1 MAIAQW
7 DYLIIMLS
15 ILSGI
20 FERLFSGS
28 KKGLIP
34 PTPLDKGLIPPTPLD
49 KGGFNDGLLSPISLE
64 QGGFVGER
72 VFVEA
77 NEQVIRELLTFLD
90 FANEKLALSFIEIN
104 FEPDKRLLL
113 EILQN
118 HPDCQNIE
126 FLILEFADPQ
136 LRFLQD
142 ELITQLKAFIPDP
155 QKKAVVMLLGLEHSI
170 GMTGSY
176 PPVLQDLNF
185 IRDSLINTV
194 PHPLLLVL
202 PDYSLTR
209 VAKYAP
215 DFWAWRYMVFRFKT
229 TAQVKEQAIDQTS
242 QNRNLVESYSL
253 PEKQD
258 RIDLLERLLMEY
270 RPSGEVLS
278 EENRIPYIQ
287 VLLDLGICYRS
298 HGVWDKAQGLLNEA
312 LLLTENQEKL
322 ENWQASIAHELAWI
336 YNDQG
341 EKETAIALYQ
351 QSLEIT
357 EKIGDVQGQAA
368 TLHQLAGIYANQG
381 EIDQAIALYQQSI
394 EITEKIEDVQTKA
407 ATLHCLAM
415 IYANQGDIDQAIA
428 LYQQSIEI
436 TEKIGDVQ
444 TKAATLHCLAMIYAN
459 QGEIDQAIALY
470 QQSLEIKEKIGN
482 VQGKAAT
489 LHQLAIIYA
498 NQGEID
504 QAIALYQQSLEIKEK
519 IGNVQGKA
527 ATLHQLAGIYA
538 DQGEIDQAI
547 ALFQQVLETDEKTGN
562 VQGKA
567 TTLHQL
573 AGIYANQGKINQAI
587 ALFQQSLEIQEK
599 IGDVQGKA
607 MTLWWLGTIA
617 NGQGN
622 SEQALI
628 YLQESFEILQRL
640 RSPDAAQVQEIIA
653 RIRG

>member
-15 ILSGI
+15 ILSRI

-34 PTPLDKGLIPPTPLD
+34 PTPLDKG
-49 KGGFNDGLLSPISLE
+49 GFNDSDEGLLSPISLE
-64 QGGFVGER
+64 QGGFVDER
-72 VFVEA
+72 IFVEA

-90 FANEKLALSFIEIN
+90 FADEKLALSFIEIN

-126 FLILEFADPQ
+126 FLILELADPQ

-142 ELITQLKAFIPDP
+142 ELITQLKAFTPDP
-155 QKKAVVMLLGLEHSI
+155 QKKLVVMLLGLEHSI

-229 TAQVKEQAIDQTS
+229 TAQVKEQAIDQTL
-242 QNRNLVESYSL
+242 QNNRILGNYTL

-287 VLLDLGICYRS
+287 VLLDLGVCYRS
-298 HGVWDKAQGLLNEA
+298 HGVWDKAKGLLNEA

-322 ENWQASIAHELAWI
+322 EDWQASILYNLAWI

-341 EKETAIALYQ
+341 EKEAAIALYQ

-357 EKIGDVQGQAA
+357 EKI
-368 TLHQLAGIYANQG
+368 
-381 EIDQAIALYQQSI
+381 
-394 EITEKIEDVQTKA
+394 ED
-407 ATLHCLAM
+407 
-415 IYANQGDIDQAIA
+415 
-428 LYQQSIEI
+428 
-436 TEKIGDVQ
+436 
-444 TKAATLHCLAMIYAN
+444 
-459 QGEIDQAIALY
+459 
-470 QQSLEIKEKIGN
+470 

-504 QAIALYQQSLEIKEK
+504 QAIALYQQSLEIQEKIGNVQGKAATLHQLAIVYANQGDIDQAIALYQQSLEIKEK

-527 ATLHQLAGIYA
+527 ATLHQLAILYANQGEIDQAIALYKQSLEITEKIGDVKTKASTLHQLAGIYANQGEIDQAIALYQQSLEIEEKIGNVQGKAATLHQLAILYA

-547 ALFQQVLETDEKTGN
+547 ALFQQSLEIKEKIGN

-567 TTLHQL
+567 ITLAMMGQL
-573 AGIYANQGKINQAI
+573 LADEKGDYQQGLAY
-587 ALFQQSLEIQEK
+587 LEQSL
-599 IGDVQGKA
+599 A
-607 MTLWWLGTIA
+607 
-617 NGQGN
+617 
-622 SEQALI
+622 
-628 YLQESFEILQRL
+628 ILQRL
-640 RSPDAAQVQEIIA
+640 RSPDAAQVQEMIA
-653 RIRG
+653 QIRG

>member
-1 MAIAQW
+1 
-7 DYLIIMLS
+7 
-15 ILSGI
+15 
-20 FERLFSGS
+20 
-28 KKGLIP
+28 
-34 PTPLDKGLIPPTPLD
+34 
-49 KGGFNDGLLSPISLE
+49 
-64 QGGFVGER
+64 
-72 VFVEA
+72 
-77 NEQVIRELLTFLD
+77 
-90 FANEKLALSFIEIN
+90 LSFIEIN

-118 HPDCQNIE
+118 YPDCQNIE

-142 ELITQLKAFIPDP
+142 ELITQLKAFTPAP
-155 QKKAVVMLLGLEHSI
+155 QKKLVVMLLGLEHSI

-194 PHPLLLVL
+194 PHPLLLIL

-229 TAQVKEQAIDQTS
+229 TTQVKEQAIEQTL
-242 QNRNLVESYSL
+242 QNNRILENYTL

-270 RPSGEVLS
+270 RPSGEVLI

-287 VLLDLGICYRS
+287 ILRDLGICYRS
-298 HGVWDKAQGLLNEA
+298 HGVWDKAKELLQQA

-322 ENWQASIAHELAWI
+322 ENWQANILHELAWI

-341 EKETAIALYQ
+341 ENETAIALYQQVLETDEKTGNTQGKAATLHQLAVVYADQGEIDQAIALHQQSLETFEKIANVQGKAATMHQLARIYANQGEVDQAIALYQ

-357 EKIGDVQGQAA
+357 EKIGDVQGQA
-368 TLHQLAGIYANQG
+368 T
-381 EIDQAIALYQQSI
+381 
-394 EITEKIEDVQTKA
+394 
-407 ATLHCLAM
+407 
-415 IYANQGDIDQAIA
+415 
-428 LYQQSIEI
+428 
-436 TEKIGDVQ
+436 
-444 TKAATLHCLAMIYAN
+444 
-459 QGEIDQAIALY
+459 
-470 QQSLEIKEKIGN
+470 
-482 VQGKAAT
+482 T

-504 QAIALYQQSLEIKEK
+504 QAIALCQQSLELKEK

-527 ATLHQLAGIYA
+527 ATLHQLAILYA
-538 DQGEIDQAI
+538 NQGEID
-547 ALFQQVLETDEKTGN
+547 
-562 VQGKA
+562 
-567 TTLHQL
+567 
-573 AGIYANQGKINQAI
+573 QAI

-607 MTLWWLGTIA
+607 MTLWWLGHIA

-628 YLQESFEILQRL
+628 YLQESFDILQRL
-640 RSPDAAQVQEIIA
+640 RSPYAAQVQEMIA

>member
-1 MAIAQW
+1 M
-7 DYLIIMLS
+7 LFIMLS
-15 ILSGI
+15 ILSRI
-20 FERLFSGS
+20 FERFFSGS

-34 PTPLDKGLIPPTPLD
+34 PTPLDKGD
-49 KGGFNDGLLSPISLE
+49 
-64 QGGFVGER
+64 FVDER

-90 FANEKLALSFIEIN
+90 FADEKLALSFIEIN

-142 ELITQLKAFIPDP
+142 ELITQLKAFTPDP
-155 QKKAVVMLLGLEHSI
+155 QKKLVVMLLGLEHSI

-229 TAQVKEQAIDQTS
+229 TTQVKEQVIDQTS
-242 QNRNLVESYSL
+242 QNRNLLESYTF
-253 PEKQD
+253 PEKRE

-270 RPSGEVLS
+270 CPSGEVLS
-278 EENRIPYIQ
+278 EENRIPYVQ
-287 VLLDLGICYRS
+287 VLQDLGICYRS
-298 HGVWDKAQGLLNEA
+298 HGVWDKAKGLLNEA

-322 ENWQASIAHELAWI
+322 EGWQASIAHELAI
-336 YNDQG
+336 VYNDQG

-351 QSLEIT
+351 HSLELK
-357 EKIGDVQGQAA
+357 EKIGNVQG
-368 TLHQLAGIYANQG
+368 
-381 EIDQAIALYQQSI
+381 
-394 EITEKIEDVQTKA
+394 KA
-407 ATLHCLAM
+407 ATLHCLAI

-428 LYQQSIEI
+428 LYQQSLELK
-436 TEKIGDVQ
+436 EKIGDVQ
-444 TKAATLHCLAMIYAN
+444 GKAATLHCLAMIYAD
-459 QGEIDQAIALY
+459 QGEIDQAIALF
-470 QQSLEIKEKIGN
+470 QQSLE
-482 VQGKAAT
+482 T
-489 LHQLAIIYA
+489 F
-498 NQGEID
+498 
-504 QAIALYQQSLEIKEK
+504 EK

-538 DQGEIDQAI
+538 NQGEID
-547 ALFQQVLETDEKTGN
+547 
-562 VQGKA
+562 
-567 TTLHQL
+567 
-573 AGIYANQGKINQAI
+573 
-587 ALFQQSLEIQEK
+587 
-599 IGDVQGKA
+599 
-607 MTLWWLGTIA
+607 
-617 NGQGN
+617 
-622 SEQALI
+622 
-628 YLQESFEILQRL
+628 
-640 RSPDAAQVQEIIA
+640 
-653 RIRG
+653 